1 MPEVFALRGYTLREF
16 YGYLQGR
23 LYRSTLSP
31 VYDEN
36 GISPAVL
43 VSDDAEFYNDWWLVN
58 GPVQSGDR
66 LSKLLETADIIKMRT
81 GNDIYK
87 VNQQYQLTVA
97 YNFIGPGELARRVL
111 DRQIEETSSL
121 LPLGYKVAAGRAF
134 FWDPGNK
141 TRYYLILLV
150 ILIIYFICSV
160 LLESLLQPLAVILM
174 IPVSF
179 IGVFL
184 TFYIFGFNFDQGGFA
199 SFVLL
204 CGITV
209 NSAIF
214 IVNDFNCLIKKGRSL
229 PSLRIYIKAYN
240 RKIIPVVLTIISTVL
255 GFIPF
260 VWGGQTAVFW
270 FAFAAGTIGGLIFSM
285 VGLVFW
291 FPLFLKLRYD

>member
-1 MPEVFALRGYTLREF
+1 
-16 YGYLQGR
+16 
-23 LYRSTLSP
+23 
-31 VYDEN
+31 
-36 GISPAVL
+36 
-43 VSDDAEFYNDWWLVN
+43 
-58 GPVQSGDR
+58 
-66 LSKLLETADIIKMRT
+66 
-81 GNDIYK
+81 
-87 VNQQYQLTVA
+87 VA

-214 IVNDFNCLIKKGRSL
+214 IVNDYNCLRKKSRSL

-255 GFIPF
+255 GLIPF
-260 VWGGQTAVFW
+260 VWGGQNAVFW

-285 VGLVFW
+285 IGLVFF
-291 FPLFLKLRYD
+291 FPLFLKLSIIVFFESPDL